1 MGIKLDGPQWRTM
14 DYWELNKVVSHPCS
28 YEQHCYHLRC
38 LGHDTRSVLC
48 SAGFS
53 RRFFSVYLWSPSRKN
68 NLSSCWRKDLSS
80 ASPRIPNSLT
90 TCHGM
95 AVHDLAQF
103 FPAPVKWTQYIDDI
117 MLTCEYLPLLQDA
130 LQGLLEHLRGRGWTV
145 KLQKIQG
152 PVTTVRFQM
161 CLVG

>member
-1 MGIKLDGPQWRTM
+1 MNNIAIILDALAMVLGVSYALLALAEDFFQYISGHQAARTICFHVG
-14 DYWELNKVVSHPCS
+14 E
-28 YEQHCYHLRC
+28 
-38 LGHDTRSVLC
+38 TT
-48 SAGFS
+48 
-53 RRFFSVYLWSPSRKN
+53 
-68 NLSSCWRKDLSS
+68 KDLSS

-95 AVHDLAQF
+95 AVHDLVQF

-117 MLTCEYLPLLQDA
+117 MLPCEYLPLLQDA

-161 CLVG
+161 CLVE